1 MTEVR
6 FYHLTRSTLEQA
18 LPPLLEKSLERGWR
32 AVVLAG
38 SSDRAE
44 QLDMHLWTYREN
56 TFLPHGTTAG
66 GHAARQP
73 ILIAAEDIRPNDAHV
88 LFATE
93 GTESDLMAEYGLVC
107 DLFDGND
114 PDAVAAARQRWKR
127 FKEAGHDLTYWQQT
141 DRGGWEKKA

>member
-73 ILIAAEDIRPNDAHV
+73 VLIAAEDIRPNDAHV

-93 GTESDLMAEYGLVC
+93 GTESGLMDEYGLSAIC
-107 DLFDGND
+107 STATIPTRCPPPAN
-114 PDAVAAARQRWKR
+114 
-127 FKEAGHDLTYWQQT
+127 AGSGSRRPGTS
-141 DRGGWEKKA
+141 